1 MNTPSPT
8 TSRGEVI
15 RNATLERMRIAQ
27 EIAERKAQAA
37 EHIAE
42 QRLQAAAL
50 KHKAAASVDD
60 DFATRRAEIASLVQA
75 ARAEVADLIQATASE
90 LRDSNAATILKRFL
104 DLASSLR

>member
-15 RNATLERMRIAQ
+15 RNATLERMRIAK

-50 KHKAAASVDD
+50 KHKTASADD
-60 DFATRRAEIASLVQA
+60 DFATRRAEITSLVQA
-75 ARAEVADLIQATASE
+75 ARAEVADVIEATINE
-90 LRDSNAATILKRFL
+90 LQDSSAAIILKRFL
-104 DLASSLR
+104 ALAMSLR